1 MSNRNEDFLLFSDW
15 YKILEELSNKHAMM
29 LLRAMVR
36 YQLYDEEPPEFPDK
50 IRHSA
55 ILIFSQLKRRKIDSV
70 NGKKGA
76 EARLQ
81 ALIKKSGEK

>member
-1 MSNRNEDFLLFSDW
+1 MSNRNEDFLLFRDW
-15 YKILEELSNKHAMM
+15 YEIWEGLSNKHSKM
-29 LLRAMVR
+29 LLKAMVR

-50 IRHSA
+50 IKDSA
-55 ILIFSQLKRRKIDSV
+55 KLIFSQLKRRKVNSA

-81 ALIKKSGEK
+81 EILKKNGEK